1 MSKDLILLLY
11 TILIS
16 LFVVF
21 LFITIFY
28 IFNKKVLSKF
38 SLSLKLC
45 FYIGLYSIF
54 LMITEFYV
62 TDYFTVNYQITKY
75 MFLAL
80 TAVFIVYF
88 LLVFLTLLIN
98 LHPLKN
104 IATNTKKLADGAKR
118 LNLEISGSKEFNQ
131 IEKNLSS
138 IKDKGISNEEYKL
151 RLKQEYYKFVPREFY
166 DYLGKDE
173 VFDLKL
179 GENVKIGDRVLV
191 EVIKIDEKGRVD
203 LRLVEKL

>member
-62 TDYFTVNYQITKY
+62 TDYFTVYYQITKY